1 MSSHQQGR
9 APQEKE
15 FQMRTR
21 TIPLFVGIDV
31 SKANLDVFVHPSGE
45 SFRAANVTD
54 GIADLT
60 ARMRKIKPVMVVL
73 EATAGFE
80 RKAARAL
87 ASAGIRVAVVN
98 PRQVRDFAKA
108 MGELAKT
115 DAIDSAVIA
124 QFAEAIKPK
133 PRPLP
138 DEQAQN
144 RDALETRRR
153 QLVGLLAM
161 ERNHLATS
169 PPELRDAVTK
179 HIRHL
184 QELIKD
190 VEAQLHELIAADPE
204 LSAKATL
211 LQSVKGIGEVTST
224 ALIVNLPELGSLDRR
239 GIAKLAGVGPLN
251 DDSGK
256 RTGKRS
262 CWGGRR
268 DVRTAMY
275 MPTLSAVKYNPV
287 IKPFYD
293 SLVARGKPHKV
304 AMVACIRKLLTILNA
319 MVRNNSPWTPELAFP
334 R

>member
-1 MSSHQQGR
+1 
-9 APQEKE
+9 
-15 FQMRTR
+15 MRTR
-21 TIPLFVGIDV
+21 NIPSFVGIDV
-31 SKANLDVFVHPSGE
+31 SKTTLDVHVRPFGE
-45 SFRAANVTD
+45 TFSVANAAD
-54 GIADLT
+54 GFADLT
-60 ARMRKIKPVMVVL
+60 ARLRKLKPALVVL

-80 RKAARAL
+80 RQAARAL
-87 ASAGIRVAVVN
+87 ASAGLRVAVVN
-98 PRQVRDFAKA
+98 PRHVRDFAKA
-108 MGELAKT
+108 TGELAKT

-124 QFAEAIKPK
+124 HFAEAIKPE
-133 PRPLP
+133 PRPVP

-144 RDALETRRR
+144 RHALETRRR

-169 PPELRDAVTK
+169 PPDLRDAITK
-179 HIRHL
+179 HIQQL

-190 VEAQLHELIAADPE
+190 VEAQLRDLIAADRE
-204 LSAKATL
+204 LSARATL

-224 ALIVNLPELGSLDRR
+224 ALIINLPELGKLDRR
-239 GIAKLAGVGPLN
+239 EIAKLAGVGPLN
-251 DDSGK
+251 DDSGM
-256 RTGKRS
+256 RNGKRR
-262 CWGGRR
+262 CWGGRK

-293 SLVARGKPHKV
+293 SLVARGKPHKL

-319 MVRNNSPWTPELAFP
+319 MVRNNSTWTPELAFP